1 MKRKRQFE
9 NPFFSS
15 SPEETKKYASEFAS
29 LIKPPFVLYLEGDVG
44 AGKTTFT
51 KFYAENYR
59 IDGITS
65 STFERVTLHKGLISV
80 VHCDF
85 YRKQPD
91 SSFFYEEIEHLLC
104 GDWVMILEWARN
116 FKIDHSCAKYI
127 LEIEQRGIS
136 NRLFYLKHL

>member
-1 MKRKRQFE
+1 MKLKRQFK

-15 SPEETKKYASEFAS
+15 SLEETKKYASEFAS
-29 LIKPPFVLYLEGDVG
+29 LIKPPSVLYLEGDIG

-51 KFYAENYR
+51 KFYAENYS

-65 STFERVTLHKGLISV
+65 STFERVTLHKGLISI

-91 SSFFYEEIEHLLC
+91 SSFFYEEIEHLLS
-104 GDWVMILEWARN
+104 GDWVLILEWGRN
-116 FKIDHSCAKYI
+116 FKIDYSCPKYI
-127 LEIEQRGIS
+127 LEIQQRGIS
-136 NRLFYLKHL
+136 NRLFHFKRL